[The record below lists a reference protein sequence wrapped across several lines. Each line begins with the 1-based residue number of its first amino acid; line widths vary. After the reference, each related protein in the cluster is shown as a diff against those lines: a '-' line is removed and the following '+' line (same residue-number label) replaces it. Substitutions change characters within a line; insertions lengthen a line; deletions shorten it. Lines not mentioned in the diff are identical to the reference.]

1 MDLSKRITSMETP
14 KTRMEMERNSHLFM
28 EELINRR
35 LSLPNDFMIK
45 YSLMK
50 LSFAPNRRLDFLSV
64 DEQIRLLMN
73 MANQMQQFNE
83 KTLADNNDTSNSS

>member
-28 EELINRR
+28 EELINGR

-64 DEQIRLLMN
+64 DELSRLQMN
-73 MANQMQQFNE
+73 MANQMQQFYE
-83 KTLADNNDTSNSS
+83 KTLLDSSDNSNSS

>member
-1 MDLSKRITSMETP
+1 MNLSKLITSMETP
-14 KTRMEMERNSHLFM
+14 KTRMEMERNGHLFK
-28 EELINRR
+28 EKLIHGR

-45 YSLMK
+45 YSVMK

-64 DEQIRLLMN
+64 DERIRLLMN

-83 KTLADNNDTSNSS
+83 KTLADNSDNSNSS